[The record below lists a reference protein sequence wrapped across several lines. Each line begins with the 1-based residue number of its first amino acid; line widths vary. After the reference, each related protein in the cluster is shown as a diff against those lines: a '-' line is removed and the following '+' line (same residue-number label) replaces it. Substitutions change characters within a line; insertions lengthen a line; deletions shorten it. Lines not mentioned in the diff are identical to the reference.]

1 MAIAFFFIF
10 PMGATLVRF
19 FSHLHHV
26 FRWHRPLQVSG
37 FLMVIV
43 ALACIFIAAYKSP
56 QGPPQISASTH
67 AEFGIIL
74 FAALVLQICIG
85 IFIFHTFDISRVDRP
100 RLRLV
105 ITTWMHRLWGYAV
118 LIGGLFQINL
128 GMTLYGM
135 WPTGQEAV
143 WYVYDA
149 WVAILVAIFVLG
161 SAFKWWRDRRMR
173 GEKGTSS
180 MEVQDEE

>member
-1 MAIAFFFIF
+1 MTVAFLFIF
-10 PMGATLVRF
+10 PMGAILIRF
-19 FSHLHHV
+19 FSHLHHI

-37 FLMVIV
+37 FLIV
-43 ALACIFIAAYKSP
+43 TAAFACIFIANHKSP
-56 QGPPQISASTH
+56 QGPSPISASTH
-67 AEFGIIL
+67 AEFGVIL
-74 FAALVLQICIG
+74 VVAMVLQICIG

-100 RLRLV
+100 HLRLV
-105 ITTWMHRLWGYAV
+105 ITTWMHRFWGYAV

-135 WPTGQEAV
+135 WPTGQEVV

-149 WVAILVAIFVLG
+149 WVAILVATFVLG

-173 GEKGTSS
+173 RGKETSS
-180 MEVQDEE
+180 IEVQEEE